1 MLYRFVKK
9 DGNVVRIGAE
19 DAEALETKLQGY
31 LDNGYEHA
39 RAEEHDAQV
48 IGGAAKTGE
57 EAQEEEASE
66 EAGSETATADGAS
79 EAASSG
85 EESSENKAE

>member
-19 DAEALETKLQGY
+19 DAEALESKLQGY

-57 EAQEEEASE
+57 EAASSEETTPAQEEAP
-66 EAGSETATADGAS
+66 ADGPS
-79 EAASSG
+79 EAAPSG
-85 EESSENKAE
+85 EESSENKTE